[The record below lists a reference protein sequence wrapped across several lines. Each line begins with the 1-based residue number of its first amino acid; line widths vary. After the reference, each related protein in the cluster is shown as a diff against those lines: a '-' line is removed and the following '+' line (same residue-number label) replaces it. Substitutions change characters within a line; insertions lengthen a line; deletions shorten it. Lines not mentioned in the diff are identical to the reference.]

1 MTDTATTPPAGQI
14 TGAVTGGV
22 RILLRLEG
30 LGLLILAVMLYA
42 NSGLSWLLFAV
53 LFLAPDLSFLGYL
66 AGPRVG
72 AFIYN
77 LAHDTLGPVLLVIG
91 GYMFAAHSYVLAAA
105 LIWLAHIGF
114 DRALGYGLKY
124 AAGFSYTHLGRIG
137 KAAND

>member
-1 MTDTATTPPAGQI
+1 MTDTTTTPDAGSG
-14 TGAVTGGV
+14 TGAATGGV

-42 NSGLSWLLFAV
+42 SSGLSWLLFAV
-53 LFLAPDLSFLGYL
+53 LFLAPDLGCL

-72 AFIYN
+72 AVVYN
-77 LAHDTLGPVLLVIG
+77 LAHDTLGPVLLLMG
-91 GYMFAAHSYVLAAA
+91 GYMFAAHAAVLAVA

-124 AAGFSYTHLGRIG
+124 AAGFDYNHLGMIG
-137 KAAND
+137 KAAART

>member
-1 MTDTATTPPAGQI
+1 MTDATTTPA
-14 TGAVTGGV
+14 TGAATGGV

-72 AFIYN
+72 AVVYN

-91 GYMFAAHSYVLAAA
+91 GYMFAAHAAVLAVA

-114 DRALGYGLKY
+114 DRTLGYGLKY
-124 AAGFSYTHLGRIG
+124 AAGFGYTHLGRIG
-137 KAAND
+137 RAATD